1 MSRVKVARF
10 GCAGMAPNPF
20 RPMHQHVEL
29 TRLPVLFELLAEQ
42 LAVSAAYFK
51 VSQELTANVTNEALM
66 PANKSMNY
74 FPY

>member
-20 RPMHQHVEL
+20 RSMHQHVES
-29 TRLPVLFELLAEQ
+29 TRLPVLFELPAEQ

-51 VSQELTANVTNEALM
+51 ELTTNFT
-66 PANKSMNY
+66 NGTN
-74 FPY
+74 FQNF